1 MAPVIGSMPRPR
13 PPHLHREPHREPL
26 KRGEACWYVRI
37 GHGPRTRIKERYG
50 TPEFDAAY
58 QAAIRGEAL
67 PGRHGK
73 ARGGTLQ
80 WLWDDYRRSSDW
92 SSLANATRR
101 QRENIMRGVL
111 KDASDMPLS
120 AVDRDAIIDGRE
132 RRAKT
137 PSQANNFLNTM
148 RALFSWA
155 VDNGRIKKDPTE
167 GVKIVKRPKTGGFHA
182 WTEDEVSRFEARWP
196 VGTRERL
203 AFTILLFTGLRRGDA
218 AILGR
223 QHVSEGVILMRAE
236 KTGAQ
241 LTIPI
246 LPELARVIEATKTGD
261 LTFVATPSGGPMR
274 KESFGNWFGE
284 ACRAAKVPGSAHG
297 LRKAGAA
304 RAASNGATVAQL
316 NAIFGWSDSQM
327 ASLYTKS
334 ADRVRL
340 AKEAI
345 DKLSKH
351 EK

>member
-1 MAPVIGSMPRPR
+1 MNSDMPRPR
-13 PPHLHREPHREPL
+13 PPHLIREVSRHGRVT
-26 KRGEACWYVRI
+26 WVVRV
-37 GHGPRTRIKERYG
+37 GHGPRTRLRAAYG
-50 TPEFDAAY
+50 SPEFLAEYHAAVTGEP
-58 QAAIRGEAL
+58 ISKRRGA
-67 PGRHGK
+67 GH
-73 ARGGTLQ
+73 GTLQ
-80 WLWDDYRRSSDW
+80 WLWDDYRKSSAW

-111 KDASDMPLS
+111 KGASDMPLS

-132 RRAKT
+132 SRAKT

-155 VDNGRIKKDPTE
+155 VDNGRIRADPTE

-182 WTEDEVSRFEARWP
+182 WTEDEVQRFERHWP

-203 AFTILLFTGLRRGDA
+203 AFTILLYTGLRRGDA

-223 QHVSEGVILMRAE
+223 QHVSDGVILMRAE

-241 LTIPI
+241 LMIPI
-246 LPELARVIEATKTGD
+246 LPELERVIAATKTGD
-261 LTFVATPSGGPMR
+261 LTFVATASGGPMR
-274 KESFGNWFGE
+274 KESFGNWFHD
-284 ACRAAKVPGSAHG
+284 ACKAASVPGSAHG

-316 NAIFGWSDSQM
+316 NAIFGWTDSQM

-334 ADRVRL
+334 ADRKRL

-345 DKLSKH
+345 SKLSRN
-351 EK
+351 EN